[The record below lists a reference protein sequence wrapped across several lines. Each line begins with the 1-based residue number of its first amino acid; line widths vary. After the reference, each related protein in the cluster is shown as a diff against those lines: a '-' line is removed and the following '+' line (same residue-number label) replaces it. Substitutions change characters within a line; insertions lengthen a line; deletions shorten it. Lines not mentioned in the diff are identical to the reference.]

1 MCGSVRLGILDF
13 LKDVGRWLAYQD
25 LFWLLSE
32 LSSPGLTNLAEVR
45 KGEPLKKQ
53 GGRDRS
59 APIYIY
65 IYVYTH
71 IVYTTI
77 PASGDRTDGS
87 RCVFMFVLTLFRI
100 LLSCAY
106 MFKVWVKISFM
117 DLLTCWYCFACISV
131 EDGMVVKGW
140 LLVYHGFTVLLL

>member
-1 MCGSVRLGILDF
+1 MLLIFVYHMLYVSRKLWMCGSVRPGILDF

-25 LFWLLSE
+25 LVCLLSE

-45 KGEPLKKQ
+45 KGVPLKKQ

-65 IYVYTH
+65 TYIHICIYAH

-77 PASGDRTDGS
+77 PASGDRIEGS
-87 RCVFMFVLTLFRI
+87 RCVLCL
-100 LLSCAY
+100 C
-106 MFKVWVKISFM
+106 
-117 DLLTCWYCFACISV
+117 
-131 EDGMVVKGW
+131 
-140 LLVYHGFTVLLL
+140 